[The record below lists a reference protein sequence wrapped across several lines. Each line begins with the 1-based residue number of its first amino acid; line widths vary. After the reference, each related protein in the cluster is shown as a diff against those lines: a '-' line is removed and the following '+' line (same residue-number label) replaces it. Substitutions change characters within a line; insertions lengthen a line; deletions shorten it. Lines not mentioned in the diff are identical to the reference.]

1 MNKPISANCYSR
13 ILNELEQISPK
24 MSRSRKLSWKKGEVD
39 CEDSRR
45 ERDIP
50 NTFVPTPYLP
60 HVFRDIDTKP
70 ESLPHFTLALT
81 DQKPEGPI
89 PNRIFFPPQ
98 RGEIESVNMTYVIP
112 PARIENELRKTR
124 N

>member
-1 MNKPISANCYSR
+1 MNKPVSAKCYSR

-24 MSRSRKLSWKKGEVD
+24 MSRSRKLSWKKGGVD

-60 HVFRDIDTKP
+60 PCFSRYRHQARIP
-70 ESLPHFTLALT
+70 SALHSST
-81 DQKPEGPI
+81 HRSKASRSI
-89 PNRIFFPPQ
+89 PNRIFSHFQ
-98 RGEIESVNMTYVIP
+98 RGN
-112 PARIENELRKTR
+112 RKC
-124 N
+124 